1 MKKFNLLALALAI
14 GTMSLF
20 ATTTN
25 KTADIPV
32 KVIGDQITSLFT
44 TPNFAIEKDL
54 SVNVLFT
61 FDSEGKIVVLR
72 VASKDKDIVN
82 YVNESMNHKT
92 IEVPGEMNRAF
103 TLPLKLKQQ

>member
-1 MKKFNLLALALAI
+1 MKKFKLLALALAI

-25 KTADIPV
+25 KIADIPV
-32 KVIGDQITSLFT
+32 KVIGAQITSLFT
-44 TPNFAIEKDL
+44 TPDFTIEKDL
-54 SVNVLFT
+54 TVKVLFT

-72 VASKDKDIVN
+72 VGSKNKDIVN

-92 IEVPGEMNRAF
+92 IEIPGEFNRAF
-103 TLPLKLKQQ
+103 TVPLKLKQQ